1 MPCEGENMKLRIL
14 VFDLDESLRQ
24 LLSIIARGNG
34 HEVLSFPEPSACPL
48 YTDSGCRC
56 PRDAVCGDLVII
68 DNHMLKMS
76 AMGLLRKQL
85 ENGCKVA
92 VHNKLVLSTSG
103 SDQEELRI
111 AKEMGFTLL
120 NKPFKL
126 KEISEWIDG
135 WEKRIDPNRKLVEI
149 S

>member
-1 MPCEGENMKLRIL
+1 
-14 VFDLDESLRQ
+14 
-24 LLSIIARGNG
+24 
-34 HEVLSFPEPSACPL
+34 
-48 YTDSGCRC
+48 
-56 PRDAVCGDLVII
+56 
-68 DNHMLKMS
+68 
-76 AMGLLRKQL
+76 
-85 ENGCKVA
+85 